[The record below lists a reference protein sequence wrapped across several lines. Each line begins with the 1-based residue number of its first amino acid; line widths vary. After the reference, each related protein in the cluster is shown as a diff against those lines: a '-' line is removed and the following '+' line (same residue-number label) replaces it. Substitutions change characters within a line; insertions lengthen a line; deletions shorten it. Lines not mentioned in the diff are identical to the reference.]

1 MKLILDNAIADL
13 NFVIKDEI
21 KSLND
26 IEIKIMRQE
35 GKIRF

>member
-13 NFVIKDEI
+13 NLVIKDEI
-21 KSLND
+21 KSLNN